1 MKWLLMP
8 GMDGTGRLFAPL
20 IQAMPSKAEAHVIR
34 YPMDAS
40 EGYASLTSRVMEALP
55 DAESFV
61 MVAES
66 FSGPIAI
73 QIAQHPPPNLVAV
86 VLCATFARNPV
97 PAPKRLA
104 TLAQPL
110 WFRWMS
116 PTLMATALL
125 GAGADASLKAMV
137 VQTLSDVSPDVM
149 ALRSR
154 EVMNVD
160 VSEALAQCAVPM
172 LYLQAKHDRVV
183 WPRSL
188 RHIQRTQARVNVAQI
203 DGPHL
208 LLQRNPEA
216 CVEAIQR
223 FLDVI

>member
-1 MKWLLMP
+1 
-8 GMDGTGRLFAPL
+8 
-20 IQAMPSKAEAHVIR
+20 
-34 YPMDAS
+34 
-40 EGYASLTSRVMEALP
+40 
-55 DAESFV
+55 
-61 MVAES
+61 
-66 FSGPIAI
+66 
-73 QIAQHPPPNLVAV
+73 
-86 VLCATFARNPV
+86 
-97 PAPKRLA
+97 
-104 TLAQPL
+104 
-110 WFRWMS
+110 
-116 PTLMATALL
+116 MATALL

-183 WPRSL
+183 WLRSL